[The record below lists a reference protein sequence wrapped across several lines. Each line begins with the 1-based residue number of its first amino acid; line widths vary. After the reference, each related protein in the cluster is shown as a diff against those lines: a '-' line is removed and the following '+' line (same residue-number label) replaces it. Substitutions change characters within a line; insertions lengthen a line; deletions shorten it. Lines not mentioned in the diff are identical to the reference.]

1 MGSDFL
7 LYYSKPTKKEVRIMK
22 RIVSIQDISCLGK
35 CSLTVAL
42 PIISAMG
49 VECSI
54 VPTAVLSTHT
64 MFQNFTCKDLTDQI
78 GPIADHWE
86 SENIVFDAIYTGY
99 LASKEQIGDVCAFF
113 DTFKTKDNL
122 IVVDPVMAD
131 NGKLYPAFGPDF
143 PAEMAKVCAK
153 ADLIVP
159 NLTEASLLTGLPY
172 RTEYDEEYIREMLQ
186 ALAKLGPRYVA
197 LTGVS
202 FEKGR
207 LGVMYYDREKNE
219 YGSYFAEHL
228 PASFH
233 GTGDVFASTCV
244 GALMRGLPL
253 GDALALAADYTVECI
268 RLTLAS
274 PEAKWYGVEF
284 ESAIPYLVGRLS

>member
-1 MGSDFL
+1 
-7 LYYSKPTKKEVRIMK
+7 MK

-64 MFQNFTCKDLTDQI
+64 MFQHFTCKDRTDQI
-78 GPIADHWE
+78 GPIADHWK

-113 DTFKTKDNL
+113 DTFNTKDNL

-207 LGVMYYDREKNE
+207 LGVVYYDREKNE

>member
-1 MGSDFL
+1 
-7 LYYSKPTKKEVRIMK
+7 MK
-22 RIVSIQDISCLGK
+22 RIVSIQDVSCLGK

-64 MFQNFTCKDLTDQI
+64 MFSGFTCKDLTDQI
-78 GPIADHWE
+78 EPIAAHWKE
-86 SENIVFDAIYTGY
+86 RGLGFDAVYTGY
-99 LASKEQIGDVCAFF
+99 LASAEQIDYVCAFF
-113 DTFKTKDNL
+113 DAFRREGSL

-143 PAEMAKVCAK
+143 PAQMARVCAK
-153 ADLIVP
+153 AHLILP

-172 RTEYDEEYIREMLQ
+172 RTEQDEGYIKELLQ
-186 ALAKLGPRYVA
+186 ALAALGPRYVA

-202 FEKGR
+202 FEPDK
-207 LGVMYYDREKNE
+207 LGVMYYDTVTGQ
-219 YGSYFAEHL
+219 YGSYFTQRL

-233 GTGDVFASTCV
+233 GTGDIFASTCV
-244 GALMRGLPL
+244 GALTRGLPL
-253 GDALALAADYTVECI
+253 GDALTLAADYTVESI
-268 RLTLAS
+268 RLTLES
-274 PEAKWYGVEF
+274 PDANWYGVEF
-284 ESAIPYLVGRLS
+284 ERAIPYLVQRMN

>member
-1 MGSDFL
+1 
-7 LYYSKPTKKEVRIMK
+7 MK
-22 RIVSIQDISCLGK
+22 RIVSIQDVSCLGK

-64 MFQNFTCKDLTDQI
+64 MFSGFTCKDLTDQI
-78 GPIADHWE
+78 EPIAAHWKE
-86 SENIVFDAIYTGY
+86 SRLGFDAVYTGY
-99 LASKEQIGDVCAFF
+99 LASAEQIDYVCAFF
-113 DTFKTKDNL
+113 DAFRREGSL

-143 PAEMAKVCAK
+143 PAQMARVCAK
-153 ADLIVP
+153 ADLILP

-172 RTEYDEEYIREMLQ
+172 RTEHDEVYIKEMLQ
-186 ALAKLGPRYVA
+186 ALAALGPRYVA

-202 FEKGR
+202 FEPDK
-207 LGVMYYDREKNE
+207 LGVMYYDKVTGQ
-219 YGSYFAEHL
+219 YGSYFTQHL
-228 PASFH
+228 SASFH

-244 GALMRGLPL
+244 GGLMRGLEL
-253 GDALALAADYTVECI
+253 GDALALAADYTVESI
-268 RLTLAS
+268 RCTLES
-274 PEAKWYGVEF
+274 PDANWYGVEF
-284 ESAIPYLVGRLS
+284 ERAIPYLVQHLN

>member
-1 MGSDFL
+1 
-7 LYYSKPTKKEVRIMK
+7 MK
-22 RIVSIQDISCLGK
+22 RIVSIQDVSCLGK

-64 MFQNFTCKDLTDQI
+64 MFSGFTCKDLTDQI
-78 GPIADHWE
+78 EPIAAHWKE
-86 SENIVFDAIYTGY
+86 SGLGFDAVYTGY
-99 LASKEQIGDVCAFF
+99 LASAEQIDYVCAFF
-113 DTFKTKDNL
+113 DAFRQEGGMV
-122 IVVDPVMAD
+122 VVDPVMAD

-143 PAEMAKVCAK
+143 PAQMARVCAK
-153 ADLIVP
+153 ADLILP

-172 RTEYDEEYIREMLQ
+172 RTEQDEGYIKELLQ
-186 ALAKLGPRYVA
+186 ALAALGPRYVA

-202 FEKGR
+202 FEPDK
-207 LGVMYYDREKNE
+207 LGVMYYDKVTGQ
-219 YGSYFAEHL
+219 YGSYFTQRL

-244 GALMRGLPL
+244 GGLMRGLEL
-253 GDALALAADYTVECI
+253 GDALTLAAAYTVESI
-268 RLTLAS
+268 RLTLES
-274 PEAKWYGVEF
+274 PDANWYGVEF
-284 ESAIPYLVGRLS
+284 ERAIPYLVQRMN

>member
-1 MGSDFL
+1 
-7 LYYSKPTKKEVRIMK
+7 MK
-22 RIVSIQDISCLGK
+22 RIVSIQDVSCLGK

-64 MFQNFTCKDLTDQI
+64 MFSGFTCKDLTDQI
-78 GPIADHWE
+78 EPIAAHWKE
-86 SENIVFDAIYTGY
+86 SGLGFDAVYTGY
-99 LASKEQIGDVCAFF
+99 LASAEQIDYVCAFF
-113 DTFKTKDNL
+113 DAFRREGSF

-143 PAEMAKVCAK
+143 PAQMARVCAK
-153 ADLIVP
+153 ADLILP

-172 RTEYDEEYIREMLQ
+172 RTEHDEVYIKEMLQ
-186 ALAKLGPRYVA
+186 ALAALGPRYVA

-207 LGVMYYDREKNE
+207 LGVMYYDQKEDT

-253 GDALALAADYTVECI
+253 GEALALAADYTVECI

-284 ESAIPYLVGRLS
+284 ESAIPYLVKRLEEGK

>member
-1 MGSDFL
+1 
-7 LYYSKPTKKEVRIMK
+7 MK
-22 RIVSIQDISCLGK
+22 RIVSIQDVSCLGK

-64 MFQNFTCKDLTDQI
+64 MFSGFTCKDLTDQI
-78 GPIADHWE
+78 EPIAAHWKE
-86 SENIVFDAIYTGY
+86 SGLGFDAVYTGY
-99 LASKEQIGDVCAFF
+99 LASAEQIDYVCAFF
-113 DTFKTKDNL
+113 DAFRREGSL

-143 PAEMAKVCAK
+143 PAQMARVCAK
-153 ADLIVP
+153 ADLILP

-172 RTEYDEEYIREMLQ
+172 RTEHDEVYIKEMLQ
-186 ALAKLGPRYVA
+186 ALAALGPRYVA

-202 FEKGR
+202 FEPDK
-207 LGVMYYDREKNE
+207 LGVMYYDTVTGQ
-219 YGSYFAEHL
+219 YGSYFTQRL

-233 GTGDVFASTCV
+233 GTGDIFASTCV
-244 GALMRGLPL
+244 GGLTRGLPL
-253 GDALALAADYTVECI
+253 GDALALAADYTVESI
-268 RLTLAS
+268 RLTLES
-274 PEAKWYGVEF
+274 PDANWYGVEF
-284 ESAIPYLVGRLS
+284 ERAIPYLVQRMN

>member
-1 MGSDFL
+1 
-7 LYYSKPTKKEVRIMK
+7 MK

-78 GPIADHWE
+78 GPIARHWQAE
-86 SENIVFDAIYTGY
+86 KIRFDAIYTGY
-99 LASKEQIGDVCAFF
+99 LASAEQIGDVCDFF
-113 DTFKTKDNL
+113 DAFKTEDNL

-131 NGKLYPAFGPDF
+131 NGKLYPAFGPEF

-172 RTEYDEEYIREMLQ
+172 RTEYDESYIREMLQ
-186 ALAKLGPRYVA
+186 SLAKLGPRYVA

-207 LGVMYYDREKNE
+207 LGVMYYDQKEDT

-253 GDALALAADYTVECI
+253 GEALALAADYTVECI

-284 ESAIPYLVGRLS
+284 ESAIPYLVKRLE

>member
-1 MGSDFL
+1 
-7 LYYSKPTKKEVRIMK
+7 MK

-78 GPIADHWE
+78 APIARHWQAE
-86 SENIVFDAIYTGY
+86 KIRFDAIYTGY
-99 LASKEQIGDVCAFF
+99 LASAEQIGDVCDFF
-113 DTFKTKDNL
+113 DAFKTEDNL

-131 NGKLYPAFGPDF
+131 NGKLYPAFGPEF

-172 RTEYDEEYIREMLQ
+172 RTEYDESYIREMLQ

-207 LGVMYYDREKNE
+207 LGVMYYDQKEDT

-253 GDALALAADYTVECI
+253 GEALALAADYTVECI

-284 ESAIPYLVGRLS
+284 ESAIPYLVKRLDEGK

>member
-1 MGSDFL
+1 
-7 LYYSKPTKKEVRIMK
+7 MK
-22 RIVSIQDISCLGK
+22 RIVSIQDVSCLGK

-64 MFQNFTCKDLTDQI
+64 MFSGFTCKDLTDQI
-78 GPIADHWE
+78 EPIAAHWKE
-86 SENIVFDAIYTGY
+86 SGLGFDAVYTGY
-99 LASKEQIGDVCAFF
+99 LASAEQIDYVCAFF
-113 DTFKTKDNL
+113 DAFRREGSL

-143 PAEMAKVCAK
+143 PAQMARVCAK
-153 ADLIVP
+153 ADLILP

-172 RTEYDEEYIREMLQ
+172 RTEHDEGYIKEMLQ
-186 ALAKLGPRYVA
+186 ALATLGPRYVA

-202 FEKGR
+202 FEPDK
-207 LGVMYYDREKNE
+207 LGVMYYDKVTGQ
-219 YGSYFAEHL
+219 YGSYFTKHL

-244 GALMRGLPL
+244 GGLMRGLEL
-253 GDALALAADYTVECI
+253 GDALALAADYTVESI
-268 RLTLAS
+268 RCTLES
-274 PEAKWYGVEF
+274 PDANWYGVEF
-284 ESAIPYLVGRLS
+284 ERAIPYLVQRLN

>member
-1 MGSDFL
+1 
-7 LYYSKPTKKEVRIMK
+7 MK

-78 GPIADHWE
+78 GPIADHWK

-172 RTEYDEEYIREMLQ
+172 RTEYDEAYIREMLQ